1 MTIPIYFQGG
11 THGSFLEFFLNRH
24 LAGVETASDTPFNTR
39 SATHQRQYISEK
51 VFEAQEGPYNL
62 DQGKVIVIQA
72 RYEDLLPLLCISF
85 LRTGDFG
92 VDPERLHE
100 DTWEIMDNRD
110 YRPVR
115 DHIKS
120 MFFTDTDEKFDEE
133 NPNCPKRIL
142 REYFKLGFKNQESIP
157 YIVSHATSDDVF
169 VFPYI
174 EFYNTS
180 KFMIRVN
187 MLADWLDMP
196 KPSNMMDTLKLHS
209 DFLSRQIYRNVKKD
223 ADRVVTDVLNNKEFD
238 IPNLNVIQQGYV
250 DHCIEEA
257 TGIEMPTDNNNWFT
271 TSQEIHKH
279 IEERKNSNW
288 DY

>member
-11 THGSFLEFFLNRH
+11 THGNFLEFFLNQF
-24 LAGVETASDTPFNTR
+24 LANVSMHQDTPFAANGAAHNKR
-39 SATHQRQYISEK
+39 YAEEP
-51 VFEAQEGPYNL
+51 VFKCQEGPHNL

-72 RYEDLLPLLCISF
+72 QHEDLLPLLCISF

-288 DY
+288 GY